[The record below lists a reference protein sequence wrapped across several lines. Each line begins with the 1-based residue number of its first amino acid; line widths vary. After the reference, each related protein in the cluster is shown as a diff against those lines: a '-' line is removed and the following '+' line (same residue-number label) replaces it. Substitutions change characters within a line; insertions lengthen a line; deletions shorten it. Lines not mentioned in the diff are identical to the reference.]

1 MRLRRVVSYTLL
13 LALGACATEP
23 RRIDRGAGDVG
34 ILGSLGSQLASGRPA
49 IESSQSIARR
59 SGGADRTAVIET
71 GTAGAPDTGAR
82 RPVEIGD
89 GGKTITLNFVD
100 TELQAFVRVVFDE
113 ILKETVVV
121 DPALKGRITL
131 RSAGPVS
138 RTAALDLVRQALQ
151 GGGAALLQSGGVY
164 RVVVKSD
171 QRASRQLGETIR
183 IVPLRF
189 VGAEEARAAL
199 APFVQA
205 GVEVTSAPGGSYLT
219 IAGAPAEIEN
229 LEQVLATLDVDQM
242 KGMSVALLPLREA
255 GAANVA
261 NELMQ
266 LFGKSSGGDQRGF
279 RAMPITRMN
288 AVLIVTPRAHLLARA
303 RKWVANLDRADQDGR
318 RIYVYPVQN
327 RRAPEVARILATMWD
342 KGRER
347 PPDAANRTVSPQLT
361 PTTSLSRSTVR
372 NNEPPQMPE
381 IEVPELAP
389 QNGTEQKSQS
399 PRINADAA
407 TNSIVAIATPD
418 EWRVL
423 EAALRRLDIS
433 APQVLIEAT
442 IAEVRL
448 NDSLRHGVRWYFQ
461 NGPHNLALTDSTNG
475 ALGSVAAGFNYV
487 FSIPAGRIALN
498 ALEQITDVEIVSS
511 PALTVL
517 DNQTAKLQVGDQVP
531 VATRSAR
538 SVISPDA
545 PIVNDIEFKD
555 TGVILS
561 VTPRVNASGLVLLDI
576 TQEVSDVVPTTTSNL
591 NSPTI
596 RQRRINSTVSV
607 HSGAEIV
614 LGGLIG
620 VGRSRTREG
629 LPLLGDIP
637 LIGEVFKSQSTR
649 EGGRTELLVILRP
662 TVMGNRLDVDHVT
675 SEIKSRMHGSSGAI
689 YR

>member
-1 MRLRRVVSYTLL
+1 LHSIILFTALL
-13 LALGACATEP
+13 VLAACTTVEP

-34 ILGSLGSQLASGRPA
+34 ILGAAGSQLSSGRPA
-49 IESSQSIARR
+49 MESSPPIARR
-59 SGGADRTAVIET
+59 PDTYDRTAIVEP
-71 GTAGAPDTGAR
+71 GANPSVDGGSR
-82 RPVEIGD
+82 RPVEIGE

-100 TELQAFVRVVFDE
+100 AELQAFVRVVFDE
-113 ILKETVVV
+113 ILKETVIV

-138 RTAALDLVRQALQ
+138 RVAALDLVRQALQ
-151 GGGAALLQSGGVY
+151 ANGATLLQSGNVY
-164 RVVVKSD
+164 RVVVKTD
-171 QRASRQLGETIR
+171 QRTSRQLGESIR
-183 IVPLRF
+183 ILPLRF
-189 VGAEEARAAL
+189 IGTEEARAAL
-199 APFVQA
+199 APFAQP
-205 GVEVTSAPGGSYLT
+205 GVEVTAGPSGNYLT
-219 IAGAPAEIEN
+219 IAGAPPDIEN
-229 LEQVLATLDVDQM
+229 LEQVLSTLDVDQM

-261 NELMQ
+261 NELTQ
-266 LFGKSSGGDQRGF
+266 LFGRTSGTDARSF

-288 AVLIVTPRAHLLARA
+288 AVLIVTPRPNLLARA
-303 RKWVANLDRADQDGR
+303 RKWVSNLDRADQDGR

-342 KGRER
+342 KGRETTTDPVTR
-347 PPDAANRTVSPQLT
+347 AVSPQLT
-361 PTTSLSRSTVR
+361 PTTTITRPMTR
-372 NNEPPQMPE
+372 NSDFSSPPEINPAEVPPQ
-381 IEVPELAP
+381 
-389 QNGTEQKSQS
+389 QGQDQKPQS

-407 TNSIVAIATPD
+407 TNSIVAIATPE
-418 EWRVL
+418 EWKVL

-448 NDSLRHGVRWYFQ
+448 NDSLKHGVRWYFQ
-461 NGPHNLALTDSTNG
+461 SGAHSATLTDSDSASLPST
-475 ALGSVAAGFNYV
+475 AAGFNYI
-487 FSIPAGRIALN
+487 FNIPAGRVALN
-498 ALEQITDVEIVSS
+498 ALEQLTDVEIVSS

-538 SVISPDA
+538 SVISADA

-607 HSGAEIV
+607 NSGTEIV

-620 VGRSRTREG
+620 VSRSKTREG
-629 LPLLGDIP
+629 IPFLADIP
-637 LIGEVFKSQSTR
+637 ILGEAFKTQSTR
-649 EGGRTELLVILRP
+649 EGTRTELLVILRP
-662 TVMGNRLDVDHVT
+662 TVMGTRLDVDSVT
-675 SEIKSRMHGSSGAI
+675 REIKSRMHGAAGAI